1 MTSYMNSMSFQNEA
15 LMLSM
20 LHDIPLLIKSMSRA
34 MRLPRLTR
42 RVQIISAIKK
52 LARHVSFCLVFIRMR
67 GARRRPVRVGSVPPS
82 AVPPRPSAA
91 ASARRVA
98 LSPPRPAY
106 SSGACWPCRLA
117 ACHCIP
123 FLYDIL
129 RSAMIERRGKT
140 PGGDVKR
147 RTALARPTS

>member
-1 MTSYMNSMSFQNEA
+1 
-15 LMLSM
+15 MLSM

-98 LSPPRPAY
+98 LSLPGLHIHRAPAGRVVWPRAIVFLFFTT
-106 SSGACWPCRLA
+106 SSA
-117 ACHCIP
+117 A
-123 FLYDIL
+123 
-129 RSAMIERRGKT
+129 R
-140 PGGDVKR
+140 
-147 RTALARPTS
+147 